1 MIKRALSPL
10 FSVCNHYNHIFPE
23 HISFEQPPVIILKSY
38 EDHHIIIWWS
48 SYHHK
53 GHKCLH
59 SQSLFH
65 FIGNFVWA
73 NFNYSL
79 WKSCKTH
86 LFLDNPYF
94 FLESFS
100 WLIAFD
106 MNRWVNIFHWFHLCG
121 HDSEN
126 QQFIRFGQHK
136 VSCFLFGFQQDVYR
150 WVNIY
155 ECECD
160 VVSNWSLSNLL
171 VGDDACAVF
180 GLVKHWEVL
189 KLDSIHPPC
198 LEVLLDLLSELPVK
212 EDIVR
217 ECVVIGKRAP

>member
-1 MIKRALSPL
+1 
-10 FSVCNHYNHIFPE
+10 
-23 HISFEQPPVIILKSY
+23 
-38 EDHHIIIWWS
+38 
-48 SYHHK
+48 
-53 GHKCLH
+53 
-59 SQSLFH
+59 
-65 FIGNFVWA
+65 
-73 NFNYSL
+73 
-79 WKSCKTH
+79 
-86 LFLDNPYF
+86 
-94 FLESFS
+94 
-100 WLIAFD
+100 

-136 VSCFLFGFQQDVYR
+136 VSCFLFWFQQDVYR

-212 EDIVR
+212 EDMAIWYYSSIFCKWWDFGGMSSFYT
-217 ECVVIGKRAP
+217 EIGGIHPTGDRPEPRLTTLRNFLIIMIFLYQSQNSFLHLESKS